1 MAAHV
6 NGRIPTAPSAAQAEQ
21 SLARRTTK
29 WWLTPPGFTGDVG
42 HDDHLKTEFARKL
55 LGLFE
60 SETAGTDCGWWETR
74 TADVLIEI
82 ARAGPLVVALAGIAA
97 VLRDGDDP
105 DIVTGG
111 TRPQAAFEVAQEWVD
126 AGIPPGE
133 VAGWL
138 WAGCWRAAAA
148 RRMIDAGLKP
158 SGLLDERGRPAHW
171 VEAPNGEEMPLAQ
184 AVAEEFETVA
194 AAVRKVNGQ

>member
-1 MAAHV
+1 MP
-6 NGRIPTAPSAAQAEQ
+6 IAEQ
-21 SLARRTTK
+21 TENTQIPGITK
-29 WWLTPPGFTGDVG
+29 DWLTGPGFNGVVG
-42 HDDHLKTEFARKL
+42 HRDHLTTEFARKL
-55 LGLFE
+55 LGQFE
-60 SETAGTDCGWWETR
+60 TETAGTGCDWWKTR

-111 TRPQAAFEVAQEWVD
+111 TSPEAAFEVAQEWVD

-138 WAGCWRAAAA
+138 WAGCWSAAAA
-148 RRMIDAGLKP
+148 RRMVDGGLRP
-158 SGLLDERGRPAHW
+158 AGLLDERGRPAHW
-171 VEAPNGEEMPLAQ
+171 VEVPNGEEMPLAQ

>member
-1 MAAHV
+1 
-6 NGRIPTAPSAAQAEQ
+6 
-21 SLARRTTK
+21 
-29 WWLTPPGFTGDVG
+29 VG
-42 HDDHLKTEFARKL
+42 HNDHLKTEFARKL

-60 SETAGTDCGWWETR
+60 GETAGTDCGWWETR

-111 TRPQAAFEVAQEWVD
+111 TRPQAAFEVAQEWID

-138 WAGCWRAAAA
+138 WAGCWSAAAA
-148 RRMIDAGLKP
+148 RRMIDAGIEP

-194 AAVRKVNGQ
+194 AAVRTVNGQ